1 MEELY
6 FYYQE
11 YLDAVRLW
19 LFYSESKFAVST
31 GHKSKIEADRYL
43 YLANYNWQKAV
54 DRARKMVK
62 AK

>member
-6 FYYQE
+6 FFYQE
-11 YLDAVRLW
+11 YLEATRLFLW
-19 LFYSESKFAVST
+19 YQDSKFSIFT
-31 GHKSKIEADRYL
+31 GHKSKVEAERYL

-54 DRARKMVK
+54 EQARKMI

>member
-6 FYYQE
+6 FFYQE
-11 YLDAVRLW
+11 YLDAVRLY
-19 LFYSESKFAVST
+19 LFYQDSKFSVST

-43 YLANYNWQKAV
+43 YLAHYNWEKAV
-54 DRARKMVK
+54 TKARKLV